1 MSVLKPRHCKL
12 ANVDILQI
20 RMDKICF
27 LPPVHS
33 FIIKSAEVDYQ
44 QGRQLDN
51 VNLLCHFPSSPADIT
66 LEIVHILLL
75 QVQLQTLLD
84 TGAVCVLGQG
94 KRQHGEMAVGH

>member
-1 MSVLKPRHCKL
+1 MSVLKPRQCKL

-20 RMDKICF
+20 SMDKICF

-84 TGAVCVLGQG
+84 TGPVVVLGQG
-94 KRQHGEMAVGH
+94 ERQHGEMAVGH